1 MVVLRRLD
9 CVLEETRTAVLEQFE
24 PTFDCQAR

>member
-9 CVLEETRTAVLEQFE
+9 CVLEQTEADVL
-24 PTFDCQAR
+24 ARHEALKGKV